1 MSIDSIHPN
10 TPGLDSALAFRD
22 ARLPGNL
29 QAGETYSP
37 ELADIEKVTRFT
49 GAAAAVY
56 AVPTN
61 AKVPFPV
68 GTILTVARDG
78 AGEVAIAA
86 DAGVT
91 INRPAGTAT
100 AIGAQYSLI
109 NLRKTGTDAWSLF
122 GGLASA

>member
-1 MSIDSIHPN
+1 MAIDSIHPN
-10 TPGLDSALAFRD
+10 APGLDAALAFRD

-29 QAGETYSP
+29 QPGVGYSP

-56 AVPTN
+56 TVPTN
-61 AKVPFPV
+61 AKVPFPF

-78 AGEVAIAA
+78 EGAVTIAS

-91 INRPAGTAT
+91 VNRPPSTAA
-100 AIGAQYSLI
+100 AIGAQNSLI
-109 NLRKTGTDAWSLF
+109 NLRKTGTDTWSLF
-122 GGLASA
+122 GGLAAA